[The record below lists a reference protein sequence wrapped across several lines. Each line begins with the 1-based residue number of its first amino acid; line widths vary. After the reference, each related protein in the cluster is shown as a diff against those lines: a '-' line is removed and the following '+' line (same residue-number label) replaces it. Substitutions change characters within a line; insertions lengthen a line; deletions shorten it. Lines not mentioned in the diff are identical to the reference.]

1 MTGNRA
7 SIAAAIFAVATLTVH
22 AQDGRSTASTGAT
35 RPNGADMRI
44 IPIRGNVYMISG
56 AGGNVTASIGKDGVL
71 LVDSGA
77 PPMTD
82 TLLAV
87 VRALD
92 RQVTAAGM
100 PQRSCV
106 GVVQGC
112 TWWNSSN
119 LLAATVAPPA
129 PRPIAGIIN
138 TSLDGDHIGG
148 NETIAA
154 AGRTFGVRNLA
165 TVVPAWIVAH
175 ENVAARLSPAG
186 KPTVAAGA
194 LPDEVY
200 FGSEKKLNFF
210 NGEGIVITHVEAA
223 HTDGDSLV
231 YFRGSDVIAAGD
243 VFNMA
248 HYPVIDEK
256 NGGSINGI
264 IAAANKLL
272 DMIVWEHMMEGGTMV
287 VPGHGRLADVADV
300 AYYRDMVTILR
311 DRVLAMK
318 NKGMTLAQI
327 TRAHPTKDY
336 DPRFGRNPQWTPDMF
351 VQAIYDTLG
360 TSGR

>member
-7 SIAAAIFAVATLTVH
+7 SIAAAIFAVATLTPH
-22 AQDGRSTASTGAT
+22 AQERQSTGAT
-35 RPNGADMRI
+35 RPNGADLRI

-56 AGGNVTASIGKDGVL
+56 AGGNITASIGKDGVM

-77 PPMTD
+77 PSMTD
-82 TLLAV
+82 TLLSV
-87 VRALD
+87 VLALD

-129 PRPIAGIIN
+129 PRPIVGIIN
-138 TSLDGDHIGG
+138 TSLDADHIGG
-148 NETIAA
+148 NEKIAA

-175 ENVAARLSPAG
+175 ENVATRLSPAG
-186 KPTVAAGA
+186 QPTVAAGA

-200 FGSEKKLNFF
+200 FGNEKKLNFF
-210 NGEGIVITHVEAA
+210 NGEGIVITHVDAA
-223 HTDGDSLV
+223 HTDGDSVV

-248 HYPVIDEK
+248 NYPVIDTK

-311 DRVLAMK
+311 DRVLALK
-318 NKGMTLAQI
+318 NKGLTLAQI

-336 DPRFGRNPQWTPDMF
+336 DPRFGRNPQWTPEMF
-351 VQAIYDTLG
+351 VEAIYNSLG
-360 TSGR
+360 APGR